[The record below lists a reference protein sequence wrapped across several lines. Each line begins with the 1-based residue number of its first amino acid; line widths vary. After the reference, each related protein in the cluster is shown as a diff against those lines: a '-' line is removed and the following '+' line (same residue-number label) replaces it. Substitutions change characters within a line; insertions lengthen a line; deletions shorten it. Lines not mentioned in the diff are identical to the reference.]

1 MAETKSYRISEETQK
16 RLEELSAEIG
26 GNKDRVFNALMDTYA
41 IQRETSNTAEDGRER
56 IERFQQYAQ
65 YLVEAYIDS
74 LKDVSAA
81 EDRIRTEFRAQLQTQ
96 ADAVITY
103 KKQSEEVEKKA
114 SEAIQKASALK
125 ETTDAEKERLEMQ
138 IAGLKAE
145 LAAAAEKAIATEE
158 ICSGYKAQIAALR
171 TVESER
177 DHYRDLIQEMQK
189 KSKEA
194 EAQITRLQQ
203 KMQEEENGYR
213 SRSEAEKETARARES
228 ELREHFEVRIEQL
241 RAEYTKKENSLH
253 SDKDHLYQMI
263 LSMQKESA
271 RELKV
276 KEEEIAE
283 WKRQLSILQVN
294 QKTIIED
301 EMQSRESTIGKNEV
315 PNRKSTISESEE
327 QDETLTISEGREQD
341 QNRAEPVNP

>member
-41 IQRETSNTAEDGRER
+41 IQRETSNTAEDSRER

-96 ADAVITY
+96 ADAVISY
-103 KKQSEEVEKKA
+103 KKQSEEAEKKA
-114 SEAIQKASALK
+114 SEAIQKASSLK
-125 ETTDAEKERLEMQ
+125 ETTAAEKERLEMQ

-177 DHYRDLIQEMQK
+177 DHYRDLIQ
-189 KSKEA
+189 
-194 EAQITRLQQ
+194 
-203 KMQEEENGYR
+203 
-213 SRSEAEKETARARES
+213 
-228 ELREHFEVRIEQL
+228 
-241 RAEYTKKENSLH
+241 
-253 SDKDHLYQMI
+253 
-263 LSMQKESA
+263 
-271 RELKV
+271 
-276 KEEEIAE
+276 
-283 WKRQLSILQVN
+283 VN

-327 QDETLTISEGREQD
+327 QDETLAISEGREQD

>member
-1 MAETKSYRISEETQK
+1 MP
-16 RLEELSAEIG
+16 
-26 GNKDRVFNALMDTYA
+26 FNVRQA
-41 IQRETSNTAEDGRER
+41 IQRKDSRER

-81 EDRIRTEFRAQLQTQ
+81 EDRIRTEFRTQLQTQ
-96 ADAVITY
+96 ADAVISY
-103 KKQSEEVEKKA
+103 KKQSEEAEKKA

-125 ETTDAEKERLEMQ
+125 ETTATEKERLEMQ

-203 KMQEEENGYR
+203 KMQEEENEYR
-213 SRSEAEKETARARES
+213 SRSEAEKETARAVSQNCANISKYASSSSAQNIR
-228 ELREHFEVRIEQL
+228 RKKIPCIQIRIICI
-241 RAEYTKKENSLH
+241 K
-253 SDKDHLYQMI
+253 
-263 LSMQKESA
+263 
-271 RELKV
+271 
-276 KEEEIAE
+276 
-283 WKRQLSILQVN
+283 
-294 QKTIIED
+294 
-301 EMQSRESTIGKNEV
+301 
-315 PNRKSTISESEE
+315 
-327 QDETLTISEGREQD
+327 
-341 QNRAEPVNP
+341 

>member
-1 MAETKSYRISEETQK
+1 MADTKSYRISEETQK

-41 IQRETSNTAEDGRER
+41 IQRETSNTAEDSRER

-81 EDRIRTEFRAQLQTQ
+81 EDRIRTEFRTQLQTQ
-96 ADAVITY
+96 ADAVISY
-103 KKQSEEVEKKA
+103 KKQSEE
-114 SEAIQKASALK
+114 ASALK
-125 ETTDAEKERLEMQ
+125 ETAAAEKERLEMQ

-145 LAAAAEKAIATEE
+145 LAAAAEKATATEE
-158 ICSGYKAQIAALR
+158 ICGGYKAQIAALR

-177 DHYRDLIQEMQK
+177 DHYRDLIQEMQE

-213 SRSEAEKETARARES
+213 NRSEAEKETARARES

-315 PNRKSTISESEE
+315 SNRKSTISESEE

-341 QNRAEPVNP
+341 QNRAEPVTP